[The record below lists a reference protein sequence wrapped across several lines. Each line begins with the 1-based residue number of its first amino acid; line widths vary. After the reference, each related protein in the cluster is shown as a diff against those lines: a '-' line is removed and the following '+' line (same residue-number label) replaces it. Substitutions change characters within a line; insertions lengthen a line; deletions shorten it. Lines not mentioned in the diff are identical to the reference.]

1 MADGIE
7 TIFNE
12 IYDRTHQK
20 ILIYI
25 TGKCHKVED
34 ISDIFQDTYM
44 EMIGIQTVLISILI
58 RKF

>member
-1 MADGIE
+1 MKGGKRKLADEIE
-7 TIFNE
+7 TLFNE

-34 ISDIFQDTYM
+34 IDRGRRADA
-44 EMIGIQTVLISILI
+44 
-58 RKF
+58 